1 VQAAKSKALASNA
14 RSGIASA
21 FIADGIGLQPDAL
34 SGDRRGAAD
43 ALGLDPYWAKDQAIG
58 NKMINARVR
67 DSGGKAGFP
76 P

>member
-1 VQAAKSKALASNA
+1 M
-14 RSGIASA
+14 RW
-21 FIADGIGLQPDAL
+21 GLV
-34 SGDRRGAAD
+34 
-43 ALGLDPYWAKDQAIG
+43 PYWAKDQAIG

>member
-1 VQAAKSKALASNA
+1 
-14 RSGIASA
+14 
-21 FIADGIGLQPDAL
+21 LQPDAL